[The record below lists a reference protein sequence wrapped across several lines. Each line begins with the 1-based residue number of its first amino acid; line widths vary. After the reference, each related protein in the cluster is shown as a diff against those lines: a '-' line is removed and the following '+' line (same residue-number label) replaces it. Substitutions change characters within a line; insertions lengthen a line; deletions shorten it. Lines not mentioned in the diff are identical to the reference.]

1 MLQGVEVVSATGAT
15 VLSLDGGGAQA
26 CVLDL
31 TGLAKGIYIVRITTP
46 QGTAVQ
52 KLAVE

>member
-26 CVLDL
+26 CVLDFA
-31 TGLAKGIYIVRITTP
+31 GLVKGVYVVRIATAL
-46 QGTAVQ
+46 GTAEQ